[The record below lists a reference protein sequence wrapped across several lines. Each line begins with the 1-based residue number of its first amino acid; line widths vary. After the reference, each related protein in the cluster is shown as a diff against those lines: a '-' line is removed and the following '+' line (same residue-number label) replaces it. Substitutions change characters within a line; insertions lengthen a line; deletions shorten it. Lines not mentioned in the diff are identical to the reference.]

1 MDVECEFGVNLRKL
15 SSVLLRVFGYVCGQK
30 VGEIKNQRMLLL
42 YLCQICVCVA

>member
-30 VGEIKNQRMLLL
+30 VGEIRNQRMLPL
-42 YLCQICVCVA
+42 Y